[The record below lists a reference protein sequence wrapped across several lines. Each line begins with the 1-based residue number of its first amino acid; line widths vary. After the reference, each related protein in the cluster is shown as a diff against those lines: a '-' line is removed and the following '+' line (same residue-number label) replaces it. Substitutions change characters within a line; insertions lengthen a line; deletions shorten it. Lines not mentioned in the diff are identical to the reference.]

1 MTPPLSIQALMDTP
15 QGLFIAPYQPAPGQM
30 LPYFGSSIPAGFPS
44 PAQDYLEDRLDLNEL
59 VIRHPAATFFVQVQG
74 ESMVGAGIHP
84 GDTLV
89 VDRAESPT
97 DNKVVVAVVDGAF
110 TIKRLRLH
118 QGRAVLVA
126 ENPALQPLE
135 ITEGMEFEVW
145 GVVTYVIH
153 RVK

>member
-1 MTPPLSIQALMDTP
+1 MPKSLSIQALIEIP
-15 QGLFIAPYQPAPGQM
+15 QSLFIAPYYPAQEQP
-30 LPYFGSSIPAGFPS
+30 LPFFEARICAGFPS
-44 PAQDYLEDRLDLNEL
+44 PAEDYLEDRLDLNEL
-59 VIRHPAATFFVQVQG
+59 VIRHPAATFFVQAQG

-89 VDRAESPT
+89 VDRAVPPA

-110 TIKRLRLH
+110 TIKRLRLR
-118 QGRAVLVA
+118 QGRVLLVS
-126 ENPALQPLE
+126 EGLELRSLE

-145 GVVTYVIH
+145 GAVTFVIH

>member
-1 MTPPLSIQALMDTP
+1 MTPPLNIQALMDTP

-30 LPYFGSSIPAGFPS
+30 LPDFGSSIPAGFPS
-44 PAQDYLEDRLDLNEL
+44 PATDYLEDRLDLNDL

-89 VDRAESPT
+89 VDKAEQPT

-110 TIKRLRLH
+110 TIKRLRL
-118 QGRAVLVA
+118 QKGKAVLVA
-126 ENPALQPLE
+126 EPPALKPLE
-135 ITEGMEFEVW
+135 ITEDMAFEVW